1 MQTPHTDIIKV
12 KALPFVD
19 DVMLS
24 SNGHLYIV
32 SLRYEYPDI
41 LPASKNYLT
50 LESNDFTADKVI
62 DSFDKVIVQYYRS
75 QLSKAEGLLH
85 DARQK
90 QAGLGDIMNEL

>member
-1 MQTPHTDIIKV
+1 MQTPHADITKV

-32 SLRYEYPDI
+32 SLKYEYPDI
-41 LPASKNYLT
+41 LPTGKNYLT
-50 LESNDFTADKVI
+50 LESSDFTADKVI
-62 DSFDKVIVQYYRS
+62 NSFDKVIVQYHRS
-75 QLSKAEGLLH
+75 QLSKAEGLLY

-90 QAGLGDIMNEL
+90 QAGLGNTMNEL